1 MESVCK
7 CGNAKGDPM
16 VNVKTTYS
24 LWGWLLLLMAISA
37 KPKEVIFQCQNCGEI
52 IERSKDS
59 ALLEKYRYNSDILKR

>member
-7 CGNAKGDPM
+7 CGNTKDNPLVIAK
-16 VNVKTTYS
+16 TSYS
-24 LWGWLLLLMAISA
+24 WWGWLLLSMAISA

-52 IERSKDS
+52 IGRSKDT